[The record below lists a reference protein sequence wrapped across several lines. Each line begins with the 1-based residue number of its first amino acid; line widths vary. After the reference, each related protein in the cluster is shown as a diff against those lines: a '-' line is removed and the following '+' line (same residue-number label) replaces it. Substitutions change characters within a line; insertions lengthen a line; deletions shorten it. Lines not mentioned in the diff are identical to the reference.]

1 MPAVIVFPI
10 HASEGSLACLNGS
23 WRSGR
28 WEVFEA
34 INNSVALIKEEL
46 APGFQFIFS
55 ENNREHTVQK
65 DIPECQGF
73 SAFELI
79 QPPKSLSWL
88 PAMMV
93 LHLESD
99 SLLSATALDQIARL
113 RKTGREHLE
122 KIGIQVSRI
131 PETARAI
138 VFTNDLHLLDNHS
151 SNIFVERVDVFTV
164 RSWVTESCIIA
175 GFQDVAANSIV
186 NEIDMEK
193 ISWKARRN
201 FVNKFESV
209 LIHIWWEHVL
219 SKEVSRNIFEVL
231 RSRNGIVGRY
241 AQLSELAEMF
251 SESLRL
257 REQKFTN
264 MFLVALGILAIA
276 VPIVINL

>member
-10 HASEGSLACLNGS
+10 HASEGSQACLNGS

-34 INNSVALIKEEL
+34 INNSLALIKEEL

-55 ENNREHTVQK
+55 KNNREHTIQK

-93 LHLESD
+93 LHLEND
-99 SLLSATALDQIARL
+99 SLFSATALDEIARL
-113 RKTGREHLE
+113 RKSGRGHLE
-122 KIGIQVSRI
+122 KIGIQVGRI

-138 VFTNDLHLLDNHS
+138 VFTNDLHLLENQS

-175 GFQDVAANSIV
+175 GIQEVAANVVV

-219 SKEVSRNIFEVL
+219 SKEVSRSIFEVL

-264 MFLVALGILAIA
+264 MYLVALGIVAIV
-276 VPIVINL
+276 VPILVNL